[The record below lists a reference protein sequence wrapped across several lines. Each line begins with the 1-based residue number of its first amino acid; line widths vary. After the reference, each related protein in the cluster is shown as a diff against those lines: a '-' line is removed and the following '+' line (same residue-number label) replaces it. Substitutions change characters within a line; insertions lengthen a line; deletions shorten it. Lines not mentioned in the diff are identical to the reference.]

1 MRFILDKSKKWIS
14 EAYRN
19 CFKFSFSYQPT
30 SVRLVSLLWMF
41 FKANRNCLEIH
52 DPFLIVLSSIP
63 PWSDK
68 LTSKSKL
75 IYHMKTLTLI
85 YTKCLFPVCFSAF
98 KMENCTQAFNEQCTH
113 FCNLFFLCFFSDYH
127 YWNICLLNLI
137 LKCAFYIFSFLF
149 LFLVIHF
156 FFLNK
161 SIELH
166 GLGGKPS
173 PLPQIV
179 WEKLLY
185 SNLLMAVTV

>member
-113 FCNLFFLCFFSDYH
+113 FCNLFFLCFFLWLS
-127 YWNICLLNLI
+127 LLKYMSIEFNFKMCI
-137 LKCAFYIFSFLF
+137 LYFLFLF

-156 FFLNK
+156 FFFK
-161 SIELH
+161 QKYWTTWI
-166 GLGGKPS
+166 GGK
-173 PLPQIV
+173 
-179 WEKLLY
+179 
-185 SNLLMAVTV
+185 T